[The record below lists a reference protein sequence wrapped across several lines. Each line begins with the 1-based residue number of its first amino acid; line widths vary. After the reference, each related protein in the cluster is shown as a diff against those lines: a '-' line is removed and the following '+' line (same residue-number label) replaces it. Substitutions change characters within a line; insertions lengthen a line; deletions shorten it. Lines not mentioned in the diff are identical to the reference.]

1 MAALRL
7 GTQVLL
13 MALLVPACGAP
24 ERSTVIR
31 GVRSGQSLAAGSGAA
46 IPNVGGARAGSA
58 AGPVVPPPGGPL
70 LPRAAGVAKS
80 GGINPKV
87 CASAVVQAA
96 KTPPIVVFVVDGSG
110 SMCAPYGSGGTRWQ
124 ALRGALLEPSNGL
137 IYRLQNQVKFG
148 SLLYDGTV
156 DLALALLG
164 GGGPPGAGGPIGPG
178 GPGGG
183 GNAQNPPCALAA
195 AMNKMSGM
203 CPQLLYTPAEI
214 NNAMAIDMA
223 YPPLELGGSTPTDRA
238 MKQVMDSL
246 IPMVGVMG
254 PDDKKPSEIYVI
266 LATDGAPNDICVGGV
281 GGDGAP
287 QRAGVIS
294 EVTRGADEGVTTW
307 VISLA
312 DDPSL
317 QAHLDEVAR
326 AGAPKDPAAHTFN
339 PASPD
344 ELVQT
349 LAQLLG
355 GAVGCNIALNG
366 RVTVGQECLGT
377 VLQNGMPVPCCQADA
392 AGAWKCN
399 NAPTTTPNGWR
410 LTDPGSIELL
420 GDSCTQFLLGSADLV
435 NAEFPCE
442 IFSPN

>member
-1 MAALRL
+1 MSARRVSS
-7 GTQVLL
+7 QVLF
-13 MALLVPACGAP
+13 AVWLLSACGAP
-24 ERSTVIR
+24 ERSTAIR
-31 GVRSGQSLAAGSGAA
+31 GIRSGQSLAAGSGA
-46 IPNVGGARAGSA
+46 PSRVGSSA
-58 AGPVVPPPGGPL
+58 AASAASSPVVPPPGGPL
-70 LPRAAGVAKS
+70 LPRATGLAKS
-80 GGINPKV
+80 GGLNGKV

-96 KTPPIVVFVVDGSG
+96 KTPPIVVFVIDGSG

-124 ALRGALLEPSNGL
+124 ALRGALLEPSMGL
-137 IYRLQNQVKFG
+137 IYRLQDQVKFG

-156 DLALALLG
+156 DLALALIG
-164 GGGPPGAGGPIGPG
+164 GGGGPIGPG

-183 GNAQNPPCALAA
+183 NAQNPQCALAA
-195 AMNKMSGM
+195 AMNKMTGM

-223 YPPLELGGSTPTDRA
+223 YPMLELGGSTPTDRA

-246 IPMVGVMG
+246 IPMVGTQG
-254 PDDKKPSEIYVI
+254 PDDKTPSEIFVI

-287 QRAGVIS
+287 QRAGVIA
-294 EVTRGADEGVTTW
+294 EVQRGAEEGITTW

-312 DDPSL
+312 DDPTL

-326 AGAPKDPAAHTFN
+326 AGAPMDPAAHTFS
-339 PASPD
+339 PSSPD

-366 RVTVGQECLGT
+366 KVTVGQECLGT
-377 VLQNGMPVPCCQADA
+377 VLQNGVPVPCCQVDA
-392 AGAWKCN
+392 AGAWTCAN
-399 NAPTTTPNGWR
+399 TPTATPNGWR
-410 LTDPGSIELL
+410 LTDPGTIELV
-420 GDSCTQFLLGSADLV
+420 GDSCTQFLLGSANLV

-442 IFSPN
+442 VFSPN